1 MYAKAAER
9 SILVIAFATQF
20 PANSFANFNLLTRA
34 ITAGGGLVSS
44 SVTSMG
50 NGWYRCSITSTA
62 SSTATATIVHYL
74 NNGSSILYTGDG
86 ISGIYIWGTQ
96 LEASS
101 TPSPYTP
108 TQATSVTRA
117 SDAVSRVLGDE
128 FNPSEGRVGVER
140 DVAISPSHTKP
151 Y

>member
-1 MYAKAAER
+1 
-9 SILVIAFATQF
+9 
-20 PANSFANFNLLTRA
+20 
-34 ITAGGGLVSS
+34 
-44 SVTSMG
+44 
-50 NGWYRCSITSTA
+50 
-62 SSTATATIVHYL
+62 
-74 NNGSSILYTGDG
+74 
-86 ISGIYIWGTQ
+86 IYIWGTQ

-151 Y
+151 YMRLSPHTAPSLTVSLLRVQHHLFIKSCF